1 MIKRSEM
8 RASCYGPGARG
19 LPVNV
24 RVNAHI
30 LPRTRLMHT
39 HTHIH
44 TDIRARTR
52 SSTNVYA
59 MVTAIYHRT
68 SRVIT

>member
-8 RASCYGPGARG
+8 RASCYSPGARG

-30 LPRTRLMHT
+30 FPHTFYIHIHT
-39 HTHIH
+39 HTPH
-44 TDIRARTR
+44 TDTFVRLRTCMRWLRRYIIARPE
-52 SSTNVYA
+52 S
-59 MVTAIYHRT
+59 
-68 SRVIT
+68 

>member
-39 HTHIH
+39 HTHTQIYP
-44 TDIRARTR
+44 RALAHLRTCMR
-52 SSTNVYA
+52 WLRRYIIARPES
-59 MVTAIYHRT
+59 
-68 SRVIT
+68 